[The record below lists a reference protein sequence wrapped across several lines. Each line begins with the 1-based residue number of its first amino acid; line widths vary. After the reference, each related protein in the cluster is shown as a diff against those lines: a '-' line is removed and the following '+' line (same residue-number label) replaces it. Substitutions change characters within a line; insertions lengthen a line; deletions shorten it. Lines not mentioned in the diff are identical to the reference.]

1 MKQVVN
7 ITPTVA
13 QMENGGGL
21 IEGKA
26 QRSDAECPWK
36 HPETC
41 RECPIKCH
49 LRTDTVEGRE
59 G

>member
-1 MKQVVN
+1 MNQVVN

-26 QRSDAECPWK
+26 ARHDTECPWK

-49 LRTDTVEGRE
+49 LKPEVINER
-59 G
+59 